1 VQQHAHPATP
11 QDGRHRRETPS
22 SGFDV
27 FVIVVRS
34 IGRLRADIMDDVNDD
49 AKGGFRR
56 VEVLTGPG
64 RRRQWS
70 NEQKARIAAE
80 AMMPGAV
87 VSQIARRCAALRGT
101 PTDLVTTG
109 PSFVPIVEGPSVAE
123 QAKTKTATRTPEIEI
138 DTGGAKIR
146 LAGGVDTKAL
156 TAVLRTLRAA
166 GS

>member
-1 VQQHAHPATP
+1 
-11 QDGRHRRETPS
+11 
-22 SGFDV
+22 
-27 FVIVVRS
+27 
-34 IGRLRADIMDDVNDD
+34 MDDVNDD

-87 VSQIARRCAALRGT
+87 VSQIARRWQICPQQVFAWRRAALRGT
-101 PTDLVTTG
+101 PTDLVTIG
-109 PSFVPIVEGPSVAE
+109 PGFVPIVEGPSVAE
-123 QAKTKTATRTPEIEI
+123 QATAKTAARTPEIEI
-138 DTGGAKIR
+138 DTGGTKIR

-156 TAVLRTLRAA
+156 TAVLRAVRAA
-166 GS
+166 AS